1 MANIAFY
8 ITMTEI
14 KMVNKLV
21 EVRQSKWSLE
31 YIHNCTKFD
40 THTHIYVCVAVGNVL
55 FFLFVDLIN

>member
-1 MANIAFY
+1 
-8 ITMTEI
+8 MTEI